1 MRQEKATPMYNALQ
15 KTEGPQLFTRNWHTL
30 YPAIPQSFVDSQS
43 RLITRREEIG
53 AKFVQMTGE
62 SIVDT

>member
-1 MRQEKATPMYNALQ
+1 MYNALD

-30 YPAIPQSFVDSQS
+30 YPAIPQSFVDRSQS
-43 RLITRREEIG
+43 RLIMRREEIG
-53 AKFVQMTGE
+53 AKVVLMTGE